1 MALCT
6 KHGKTLLLTSLSRH
20 TTTTRGSKLTP
31 ATFGEVASASGLSSA
46 SSKLSESRIAPQ
58 ICSRQISSTS
68 SSSCLNNV
76 LGGYSVA
83 QSRTSLTHDYADST
97 RRLLSRRYASSHQDE
112 DFSKGYGGTFLVNNQ
127 KHFIFY

>member
-20 TTTTRGSKLTP
+20 TTTKRGSKLTP
-31 ATFGEVASASGLSSA
+31 ATFGEVPSASGLSS
-46 SSKLSESRIAPQ
+46 SKISESRIAPT

-68 SSSCLNNV
+68 SSSCLK
-76 LGGYSVA
+76 LGQYSSA

-112 DFSKGYGGTFLVNNQ
+112 DFSKGYGGTFLVLIN
-127 KHFIFY
+127 